1 MATSPD
7 FSEYVDLTIYDTDA
21 ETLLNQIVTYA
32 RGVMPEWT
40 PAAGEVEMML
50 AEVFAVG
57 SADLSAYINRVPA
70 GVLEGLIELF
80 GETRSRWC

>member
-21 ETLLNQIVTYA
+21 EVLLNQIVTYG
-32 RGVMPEWT
+32 RTIIPEWT
-40 PAAGEVEMML
+40 PAAGEIEMML

-57 SADLSAYINRVPA
+57 AADLALRQPPSWRHSGSCHCPV
-70 GVLEGLIELF
+70 
-80 GETRSRWC
+80 RR